1 MRRRDLF
8 LTAAALALAACS
20 KQAEGT
26 EEIHYGRENC
36 VKCGMM
42 ISDPH
47 FAAEIRGG
55 PDRALYKFDDVGCA
69 TNWLD
74 KQAWRGDE
82 KTDFW
87 VMDNDGGKTWLKAL
101 DAWYTPGA
109 MSPMNYGFA
118 AHGAKT
124 ADAVN
129 YLTMRAAVLAK
140 G

>member
-1 MRRRDLF
+1 MNRREL
-8 LTAAALALAACS
+8 LLGAAALALAACS

-26 EEIHYGRENC
+26 EEIHYGRDTC
-36 VKCGMM
+36 TKCGMM

-69 TNWLD
+69 VNWLD

-118 AHGAKT
+118 AHGART

-129 YLTMRAAVLAK
+129 YLAMRAAALAK